1 MGFRRDLYGGSPR
14 CCCCRCSWV
23 DTLQPEGHTSS
34 APSAL
39 VLPGKHTLYCLWCH
53 RDAFNVT
60 YDEGWEGKAIKRN
73 RENWGKTGDR
83 QVCCWHSG
91 WGWSVM
97 EHVSR
102 KGRTK
107 GLQGEE
113 RLTVYYY
120 RKLNQVDTNAV
131 YTILPLITPP
141 LLHWPFGWLHPLR
154 GGDSSTAI
162 SSELSCR
169 LLITMLLLLMAFIT
183 VSVFYVRL
191 FFFLNQLWHEIQ
203 LWPGISPPTAS
214 WHEGNV
220 NVNKSTCICALY
232 LMISRID
239 ITKSAIKD
247 PWSSPPLRV
256 GVLMWA
262 HRCRRNLSFAHLGH
276 WAPSCGRGP
285 CTG

>member
-1 MGFRRDLYGGSPR
+1 MGFRWDLYGGSPR
-14 CCCCRCSWV
+14 YCCCRCSWV

-39 VLPGKHTLYCLWCH
+39 VLPRKHTLYCLWWSPGSFQRH
-53 RDAFNVT
+53 VWRGLTGQSNKNI
-60 YDEGWEGKAIKRN
+60 EN
-73 RENWGKTGDR
+73 RGKTGDR

-107 GLQGEE
+107 GLQREQ

-169 LLITMLLLLMAFIT
+169 LQITMLLPLMAFIT
-183 VSVFYVRL
+183 VSVFYVR
-191 FFFLNQLWHEIQ
+191 FFPLLKPAVTWNSTMAWNFSSYCFLTW
-203 LWPGISPPTAS
+203 GKCK
-214 WHEGNV
+214 G
-220 NVNKSTCICALY
+220 K
-232 LMISRID
+232 
-239 ITKSAIKD
+239 
-247 PWSSPPLRV
+247 
-256 GVLMWA
+256 
-262 HRCRRNLSFAHLGH
+262 
-276 WAPSCGRGP
+276 
-285 CTG
+285 